1 MKVRIGKLLPDG
13 NVRYINLLNE
23 EEPEAT
29 AFTLKNFYSVEKRL
43 DVLLDLG
50 NLNRLNPSPY
60 GKYRWYGDK
69 VHCYAAIRDDGTSKR
84 KNEAILSES
93 RDVFAKAA
101 ELCYLFENGNWTM
114 LFGKRSENID
124 FAQVLNVIKWKP
136 FLHLEIYEFEKD
148 NRFAK
153 NHIAFADWKELK
165 EYAERE
171 NKPVYVFRNNRL
183 ITTINH
189 PLTKKQTA

>member
-1 MKVRIGKLLPDG
+1 MKVRIGKLLPNG
-13 NVRYINLLNE
+13 NVRHIDLLNVE
-23 EEPEAT
+23 KPEKT

-43 DVLLDLG
+43 DALLDLG
-50 NLNRLNPSPY
+50 NLNRLNSSPY

-69 VHCYAAIRDDGTSKR
+69 VHCHAAIRDDNGSRKR
-84 KNEAILSES
+84 NEAMITARREIFTNP
-93 RDVFAKAA
+93 V
-101 ELCYLFENGNWTM
+101 ELCFLYENGNWTI

-136 FLHLEIYEFEKD
+136 FFNLEIYEFEKD

-153 NHIAFADWKELK
+153 NHIAFADWKELE

-183 ITTINH
+183 ATTINH

>member
-1 MKVRIGKLLPDG
+1 MNVKIGKLLPDG
-13 NVRYINLLNE
+13 NVRHIDLLNV
-23 EEPEAT
+23 EEPEKT

-43 DVLLDLG
+43 DALLDLG
-50 NLNRLNPSPY
+50 NLNNLNPSPY

-69 VHCYAAIRDDGTSKR
+69 VHCYAAIRDDGASKR
-84 KNEAILSES
+84 KNEALLSES
-93 RDVFAKAA
+93 RDVFAKAV
-101 ELCYLFENGNWTM
+101 ELCFLYENGNWTI

-124 FAQVLNVIKWKP
+124 FAQVLNVIKWNP

-153 NHIAFADWKELK
+153 NHIAFADWKELE

-183 ITTINH
+183 AVTINH